1 MKKGKF
7 NKFITTNPWLKLISL
22 VLAIVLWLFVV
33 SKGRT
38 VVVMDVPVGLRN
50 MPAGLELVEGPE
62 TISVYVEGRERLL
75 KKLGKGD
82 IRFVIDLNDVKEGDN
97 LFSVSDADIELP
109 KVFAVKKILPGTI
122 KLTVEEKAVKNV
134 PVRPII
140 VGLPANGYVVGGIRV
155 SPGKIRI
162 NGPKSVIAKVY
173 SIKTEPIDITGTT
186 ESFRV
191 SAALNIS
198 RENVMTDVSEV
209 EVRITLGRAR

>member
-1 MKKGKF
+1 MKKGRF

-22 VLAIVLWLFVV
+22 VLAIVLWFFVV

-38 VVVMDVPVGLRN
+38 VVVVDVPVGLRN

-82 IRFVIDLNDVKEGDN
+82 IRFVIDLSDIKEGDN
-97 LFSVSDADIELP
+97 SFTVSAADIELP
-109 KVFAVKKILPGTI
+109 KVFAVEKILPGTI
-122 KLTVEEKAVKNV
+122 KLTVEEKAVKSV
-134 PVRPII
+134 PVRPIV
-140 VGLPANGYVVGGIRV
+140 VGSPANGYVVGGIKV
-155 SPGKIRI
+155 SPGKIKI

-173 SIKTEPIDITGTT
+173 SIKTEPIDITGITD
-186 ESFRV
+186 SFRV

-198 RENVMTDVSEV
+198 RENVRTDVSEV
-209 EVRITLGRAR
+209 EVKITLGRER

>member
-38 VVVMDVPVGLRN
+38 VVIMDVPVGLRN

>member
-38 VVVMDVPVGLRN
+38 VVIMDVPVGLRN

-134 PVRPII
+134 PVRP
-140 VGLPANGYVVGGIRV
+140 
-155 SPGKIRI
+155 
-162 NGPKSVIAKVY
+162 
-173 SIKTEPIDITGTT
+173 
-186 ESFRV
+186 
-191 SAALNIS
+191 
-198 RENVMTDVSEV
+198 
-209 EVRITLGRAR
+209 